1 MSAPPLVLV
10 QGPETV
16 LADRAVEQVIADVRV
31 TSPELEVVTLRAE
44 GYEEGALTV
53 QASPSLFGEDKLIV
67 VRDLHQAP
75 DALQVDLLAYLADP
89 EDSVALVVT
98 HASGNRGKK
107 VLDTLKKAKALVL
120 EAPAIKSDRDKADF
134 VTNEFRLQRRK
145 ATGDAVQALVEAVGK
160 DVRELASA
168 CQQLVDDTTGT
179 IDADVVERYH
189 GGRVEATGFK
199 VADAAVAGQTGE
211 ALRLLRHAVNVG
223 VDPVPIVAVLAQQLR
238 QLAKVG
244 GAGRGR
250 SADLAR
256 DLGMAPWQVDKARR
270 ALQGWTGPGLGRSIQ
285 AVAAADFEVKGGGR
299 DPVYAV
305 EKAILTITR
314 EFGRDQRR

>member
-1 MSAPPLVLV
+1 M
-10 QGPETV
+10 QGPEAV
-16 LADRAVEQVIADVRV
+16 LADRAIDQVISDVRV
-31 TSPELEVVTLRAE
+31 TAPELEVITLRAE
-44 GYEEGALTV
+44 GYEEGELMV
-53 QASPSLFGEDKLIV
+53 HASPSLFGEDKLIV
-67 VRDLHQAP
+67 VRELHQAP
-75 DALQVDLLAYLADP
+75 DALQVDLLDYLADP
-89 EDSVALVVT
+89 ADSVTLVVT
-98 HASGNRGKK
+98 HASGNKGKK

-134 VTNEFRLQRRK
+134 VSNEFRRARRK
-145 ATGDAVQALVEAVGK
+145 AAPEAVQALVEAVGK

-168 CQQLVDDTTGT
+168 CQQLVDDTTGV

-238 QLAKVG
+238 QLARVG

-256 DLGMAPWQVDKARR
+256 ELGMAPWQVDKARR
-270 ALQGWTGPGLGRSIQ
+270 SLQGWGGDALGRSIQ

-305 EKAILTITR
+305 EKAVLTITR
-314 EFGRDQRR
+314 ERNGG

>member
-1 MSAPPLVLV
+1 M
-10 QGPETV
+10 
-16 LADRAVEQVIADVRV
+16 
-31 TSPELEVVTLRAE
+31 
-44 GYEEGALTV
+44 
-53 QASPSLFGEDKLIV
+53 
-67 VRDLHQAP
+67 RDLHQAP
-75 DALQVDLLAYLADP
+75 EALQLDLLGYLADP
-89 EDSVALVVT
+89 ADDVTLVVT
-98 HASGNRGKK
+98 HASGNKGKK

-134 VTNEFRLQRRK
+134 VTNEFRRARRK
-145 ATGDAVQALVEAVGK
+145 ADAGAVQALVEAVGK

-168 CQQLVDDTTGT
+168 CQQLVDDTTGV
-179 IDADVVERYH
+179 IDAEVVERYH

-270 ALQGWTGPGLGRSIQ
+270 SLQGWTGEGLGRSIQ

-305 EKAILTITR
+305 ERAILVIAAKGVT
-314 EFGRDQRR
+314 G